1 MNVSVAYGLAR
12 SVVLPRRANRVPAE
26 EDKSVL
32 RKLIAIVSLCLLA
45 LVAAKA
51 QNPTKTY
58 VILAIGQG
66 AGSTSFA
73 SALGSS
79 VIAQYDPIGVVV
91 AQSSD
96 PNFSTQAAALPGVQS
111 VTEDQ
116 ELQWISPNETVVEA
130 DNVIDDSE
138 VPPPDAS
145 GLPPNH
151 ETFSA
156 VQWNLHQIHSDQ
168 TAANGDRGNGVTRA
182 RVAILDTGIVAS
194 HIDIAA
200 NLNTSLSTSFVPTE
214 PSFVFPSNGKFS
226 HATHVGGIVAAPI
239 NGIGTQG
246 VAPNAELVSVKVLK
260 DAGSGSFASVI
271 AGIEYAS
278 GPMVH
283 ADVINM
289 SLGATFDRLNAGGSG
304 LGPML
309 SALNRAVNHAEAQ
322 GTLVVS
328 AAGNAGVDLN
338 GRLGDI
344 PAQSGNGMAVSATGP
359 VGFGPFGFNPPA
371 VFDRLASYSNF
382 GQSVIN
388 VAAPGGDGVFTPQS
402 QVCHVGVIGAPC
414 FVFDFVLSPGG
425 KNGSSN
431 LYFFVIGTS
440 MAAPHVSGLAA
451 LIVGKFGH
459 MNPSQLQTLIEQSA
473 DSFSGPGGTA
483 FFGKGRINALAA
495 LQ

>member
-1 MNVSVAYGLAR
+1 M
-12 SVVLPRRANRVPAE
+12 RR
-26 EDKSVL
+26 KSVL
-32 RKLIAIVSLCLLA
+32 MMFVCLLA
-45 LVAAKA
+45 LAAAPA

-58 VILAIGQG
+58 VILANSQG
-66 AGSTSFA
+66 TGSTSFA

-79 VIAQYDPIGVVV
+79 VIAQYDAIGVVV

-96 PNFSTQAAALPGVQS
+96 PNFAAQAAALPGVQS

-116 ELQWISPNETVVEA
+116 ELQWISPNETVVQA
-130 DNVIDDSE
+130 DTAIDDSA

-145 GLPPNH
+145 GLPPANH
-151 ETFSA
+151 ETFTA
-156 VQWNLHQIHSDQ
+156 VQWNLHQIHADQ

-200 NLNTSLSTSFVPTE
+200 NLNTALSTSFVPTE

-226 HATHVGGIVAAPI
+226 HATHVAGIVAAPI

-260 DAGSGSFASVI
+260 DSGSGSFGSLI

-278 GPMVH
+278 GPAVH

-289 SLGATFDRLNAGGSG
+289 SLGSTFDRRNAGTSG
-304 LGPML
+304 LGPLL
-309 SALNRAVNHAEAQ
+309 SALNRAINHAEAQ

-338 GRLGDI
+338 GILGDI

-359 VGFGPFGFNPPA
+359 VGFGAFGFNSPA

-382 GQSVIN
+382 GQSVIS
-388 VAAPGGDGVFTPQS
+388 VAAPGGDAVFTPQS
-402 QVCHVGVIGAPC
+402 QVCHVGVITSLC

-431 LYFFVIGTS
+431 LYFFAIGTS
-440 MAAPHVSGLAA
+440 MATPHVSGLAA

-459 MNPSQLQTLIEQSA
+459 ANPSQLRTLIEQSA
-473 DSFSGPGGTA
+473 DDILKPGADPQSGH
-483 FFGKGRINALAA
+483 GRINALTAV
-495 LQ
+495 Q

>member
-1 MNVSVAYGLAR
+1 MH
-12 SVVLPRRANRVPAE
+12 
-26 EDKSVL
+26 
-32 RKLIAIVSLCLLA
+32 RKAMVMIFLCLLV
-45 LVAAKA
+45 LVATPA
-51 QNPTKTY
+51 QNAAKTY
-58 VILAIGQG
+58 IILAIAQG
-66 AGSTSFA
+66 SGSTSFA
-73 SALGSS
+73 DALGSS
-79 VIAQYDPIGVVV
+79 VIARYDAIGIVV

-96 PNFSTQAAALPGVQS
+96 PNFAARAAALPGVQS

-116 ELQWISPNETVVEA
+116 ELQWISPNETVVQA

-145 GLPPNH
+145 ALPPANQ

-156 VQWNLHQIHSDQ
+156 VQWNLHQIHADQ

-200 NLNTSLSTSFVPTE
+200 NLNAALSASFVPTE

-226 HATHVGGIVAAPI
+226 HATHVAGIVAAPI

-246 VAPNAELVSVKVLK
+246 VAPNAELVSVKVLQ
-260 DAGSGSFASVI
+260 DSGIGSFASLI

-278 GPMVH
+278 GPTVH

-289 SLGATFDRLNAGGSG
+289 SLGATFDRVNAGGG
-304 LGPML
+304 GFGPLL
-309 SALNRAVNHAEAQ
+309 SALNRAINHAEAQ
-322 GTLVVS
+322 GALTVS

-359 VGFGPFGFNPPA
+359 IGFGAFGFNPPA

-388 VAAPGGDGVFTPQS
+388 VAAPGGDALYTPQS
-402 QVCHVGVIGAPC
+402 QVCKVGVITSRC

-425 KNGSSN
+425 QIIITNPPSPPVVRN
-431 LYFFVIGTS
+431 LYFFAAGTS
-440 MAAPHVSGLAA
+440 MAAPHVSGEAA

-459 MNPSQLQTLIEQSA
+459 MNPSQLRAIIDQSA
-473 DSFSGPGGTA
+473 DQVPKPGESA
-483 FFGKGRINALAA
+483 EFGHGRINASAA

>member
-1 MNVSVAYGLAR
+1 MR
-12 SVVLPRRANRVPAE
+12 SKTVVMIFA
-26 EDKSVL
+26 
-32 RKLIAIVSLCLLA
+32 CLLV
-45 LVAAKA
+45 LVTTPA
-51 QNPTKTY
+51 QNPTKMY
-58 VILAIGQG
+58 LILASAQG
-66 AGSTSFA
+66 SGSTGFV
-73 SALGSS
+73 SALGAS
-79 VIAQYDPIGVVV
+79 VIAQYDAIGIVV

-96 PNFSTQAAALPGVQS
+96 PNFAAQAAALPGVQS
-111 VTEDQ
+111 VAEDQ
-116 ELQWISPNETVVEA
+116 ELQWISPNEAVVEA
-130 DNVIDDSE
+130 DNAIDDSA
-138 VPPPDAS
+138 VTPPDAS
-145 GLPPNH
+145 AIPPANR

-156 VQWNLHQIHSDQ
+156 VQWNLHQIHADE

-182 RVAILDTGIVAS
+182 RVAILDTGIIAS

-200 NLNTSLSTSFVPTE
+200 NLNTALSASFVPSE

-226 HATHVGGIVAAPI
+226 HATHVAGIVAAPI

-260 DAGSGSFASVI
+260 DSGSGSFSSLI

-278 GPMVH
+278 GPAVH

-289 SLGATFDRLNAGGSG
+289 SLGATIDRINAGGGG
-304 LGPML
+304 LGPL
-309 SALNRAVNHAEAQ
+309 ISALNRAVNHAEAR

-328 AAGNAGVDLN
+328 AAGNDGADLN
-338 GRLGDI
+338 GRLIEI

-359 VGFGPFGFNPPA
+359 VGFGAFGFNPPA

-388 VAAPGGDGVFTPQS
+388 VAAPGGDAVFTPQS
-402 QVCHVGVIGAPC
+402 QVCHVGVITSFC

-425 KNGSSN
+425 QSIITNPPNPPVVRN
-431 LYFFVIGTS
+431 LYFFAAGTS
-440 MAAPHVSGLAA
+440 MATPHVSGEAA

-459 MNPSQLQTLIEQSA
+459 MSPAQLRAIIQQSA
-473 DSFSGPGGTA
+473 DQVPKPGESAA
-483 FFGKGRINALAA
+483 FGQGRINAVTA

>member
-1 MNVSVAYGLAR
+1 MH
-12 SVVLPRRANRVPAE
+12 
-26 EDKSVL
+26 
-32 RKLIAIVSLCLLA
+32 RKAMVMIFLCLLV
-45 LVAAKA
+45 LVATPA
-51 QNPTKTY
+51 QNPAKTY
-58 VILAIGQG
+58 IILAIAQG
-66 AGSTSFA
+66 SGSTSFA
-73 SALGSS
+73 DALGSR
-79 VIAQYDPIGVVV
+79 VIARYDAIGIVV

-96 PNFSTQAAALPGVQS
+96 PNFAARAAALPGVQS

-116 ELQWISPNETVVEA
+116 ELQWISPNETVVQA

-145 GLPPNH
+145 ALPPANH

-156 VQWNLHQIHSDQ
+156 VQWNLHQIHADQ

-200 NLNTSLSTSFVPTE
+200 NLNTALSASFVPTE

-226 HATHVGGIVAAPI
+226 HATHVAGIVAAPI

-246 VAPNAELVSVKVLK
+246 VAPNAELVSVKVLQ
-260 DAGSGSFASVI
+260 DSGIGSFASVI

-278 GPMVH
+278 GPTVH

-289 SLGATFDRLNAGGSG
+289 SLGATFDRVNAGGVG
-304 LGPML
+304 LGPLL
-309 SALNRAVNHAEAQ
+309 SALNRAINHAEAQ
-322 GTLVVS
+322 GALTVS

-338 GRLGDI
+338 GRLVDI

-359 VGFGPFGFNPPA
+359 IGFGAFGFHPPA

-388 VAAPGGDGVFTPQS
+388 VAAPGGDVLYTPQS
-402 QVCHVGVIGAPC
+402 QVCKVGVITSPC

-425 KNGSSN
+425 QIIITNPPSPPVVRN
-431 LYFFVIGTS
+431 LYFFAAGTS
-440 MAAPHVSGLAA
+440 MAAPHVSGEAA

-459 MNPSQLQTLIEQSA
+459 MNPSQLRAIIDQSA
-473 DSFSGPGGTA
+473 DQVPKPGESA
-483 FFGKGRINALAA
+483 EFGHGRINASAA